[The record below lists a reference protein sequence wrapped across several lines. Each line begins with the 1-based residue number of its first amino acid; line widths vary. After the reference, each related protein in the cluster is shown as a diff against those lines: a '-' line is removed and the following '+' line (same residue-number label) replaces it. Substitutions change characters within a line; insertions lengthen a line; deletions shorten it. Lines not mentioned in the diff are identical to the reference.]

1 MSLAQT
7 KKSSYFS
14 APPFLDLKE
23 ESPIDT
29 KNYKNKK
36 INKSQLKAAI
46 KMHSNVFQ
54 IEDLC

>member
-1 MSLAQT
+1 M
-7 KKSSYFS
+7 
-14 APPFLDLKE
+14 DLKE